1 MLTSEKIH
9 PDAQDS
15 KPAVIGKGAGDAQS
29 LKKGRKINICSG
41 SLRLEPEHQQRL
53 PNPSLGYL
61 LEGLSPDKVKIH
73 RETTCT
79 HSYSG
84 RVTQQRSRLST

>member
-1 MLTSEKIH
+1 MLTSENIH

-15 KPAVIGKGAGDAQS
+15 KPEVIGKGAGDAQS
-29 LKKGRKINICSG
+29 LKQGRKINICSG

-53 PNPSLGYL
+53 PNPSLGNL

-73 RETTCT
+73 RETTYT
-79 HSYSG
+79 RSYFG
-84 RVTQQRSRLST
+84 RVMQQRSRLPT